1 MHYAAYDVREDTKWY
16 RVTDHTLKNRSKI
29 LSGFGG
35 KKDPAK
41 PSPTGGSK
49 QAPPAANGGQTDR
62 KMAMAKISQTFG
74 YGENPKE
81 KKPGLMSA
89 KERQVSANR

>member
-1 MHYAAYDVREDTKWY
+1 M
-16 RVTDHTLKNRSKI
+16 KNRSKI

-41 PSPTGGSK
+41 PSPTAGSK
-49 QAPPAANGGQTDR
+49 QAPTAANGQTDR

-89 KERQVSANR
+89 KERQVSAIPII